1 MILDRLE
8 MLAAISFIEPAI
20 PKGAET
26 GKNCLF
32 VRVDGDKLIFTG
44 GAQFVTK
51 KVIMVRPNT
60 LEESN
65 LSGNNKPLPETF
77 MIPRADL
84 FAFKEMMK
92 EHKADCK
99 KLAKNDPSYLFVEM
113 SDTEL
118 ISHDGKI
125 VYEQPKFEFKDLES
139 IFHIEKET
147 VSDILMISSDAISA
161 MSGFSKSNPVEVT
174 FTGPGNPIH
183 FQQEDYEAIILPPI
197 EKEEQKEQDLGKDQT
212 TTTDE

>member
-8 MLAAISFIEPAI
+8 TLAAINFIEPAI
-20 PKGAET
+20 PKGSET

-32 VRVDGDKLIFTG
+32 VRVDDDKLIFTG
-44 GAQFVTK
+44 GGQFVTK
-51 KVIMVRPNT
+51 KAVMIRPNAI
-60 LEESN
+60 EESARP
-65 LSGNNKPLPETF
+65 GKNKAPKTF

-113 SDTEL
+113 DDTEL

-139 IFHIEKET
+139 VFQITTFPVDEIP
-147 VSDILMISSDAISA
+147 VISADILAAVTGFRKSKNIDITF
-161 MSGFSKSNPVEVT
+161 SGIM
-174 FTGPGNPIH
+174 NPIH
-183 FQQEDYEAIILPPI
+183 LKQDDYEAVVIPPI
-197 EKEEQKEQDLGKDQT
+197 EKDDEGQDGEQL
-212 TTTDE
+212 TTDG